1 MAFDEK
7 GQAETIDRK
16 VNICKRAYDILVD
29 KINFNPK
36 GYYF

>member
-16 VNICKRAYDILVD
+16 VNICKRAYDILVNQ
-29 KINFNPK
+29 INFDPK
-36 GYYF
+36 DYF